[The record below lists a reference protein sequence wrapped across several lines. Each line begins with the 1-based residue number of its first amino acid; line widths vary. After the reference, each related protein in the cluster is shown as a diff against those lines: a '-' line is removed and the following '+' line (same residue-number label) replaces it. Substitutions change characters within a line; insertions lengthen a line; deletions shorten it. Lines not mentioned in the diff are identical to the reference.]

1 MIKTPPRRGFF
12 YLFNVNR
19 HFIMAKSSS
28 ILVKCCEVLSIM
40 QYKKHKQLAS
50 NLLMIRPCNFFSNPQ
65 TAESNKFQGRSNLSD
80 NELQEAA
87 VNEFDMLV
95 SKLRDADMNVCV
107 FEDTSD
113 PVTPDSVFP
122 NNWISFHNDGTVVL
136 YPMEAENR
144 RLERRIDIIEIL
156 KEEHGFYVKKIIDM
170 SYLED
175 KKEYLEGTG
184 SMILDHMN
192 KIAYACLSSR
202 THKNA
207 LMDFS
212 KKMGFT
218 PISFYAK
225 DALGSDVYHTNV
237 IMSLGEKLAIL
248 CADSIPKDI
257 EKRQIIDSLEKSG
270 HEIINISLDQMT
282 SFAGNV
288 LEVLSISNEH
298 LMLMSER
305 AEKSLTKKQKL
316 TIEKYCRIISSPIQ
330 SIEDS
335 AGGSVRCMVAE
346 IALPKK

>member
-1 MIKTPPRRGFF
+1 
-12 YLFNVNR
+12 
-19 HFIMAKSSS
+19 
-28 ILVKCCEVLSIM
+28 M

-107 FEDTSD
+107 FEDTPD

-175 KKEYLEGTG
+175 KQEYLEGTG
-184 SMILDHMN
+184 SMILDHVN

-207 LMDFS
+207 LLDFS
-212 KKMGFT
+212 KKMGFS
-218 PISFYAK
+218 PIPFCAK

-237 IMSLGEKLAIL
+237 IMSLGEKLAVL
-248 CADSIPKDI
+248 CEDAIPVDS
-257 EKRQIIDSLEKSG
+257 EKKQVKESLQSTG

-288 LEVLSISNEH
+288 LEVISNSDEH

-305 AEKSLTKKQKL
+305 AEKSLTKKQKS
-316 TIEKYCRIISSPIQ
+316 TIGKYCRIVSSPIHN
-330 SIEDS
+330 IEDS

-346 IALPKK
+346 IALPKTTEN